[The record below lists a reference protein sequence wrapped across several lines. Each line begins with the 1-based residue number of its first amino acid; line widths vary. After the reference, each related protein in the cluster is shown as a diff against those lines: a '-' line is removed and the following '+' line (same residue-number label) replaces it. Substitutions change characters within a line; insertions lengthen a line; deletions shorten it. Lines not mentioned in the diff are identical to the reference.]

1 MSEKTEQ
8 DFVDEMKTVIQETTH
23 DVSQKVIQSAIQF
36 INSKSWVVDEH
47 KDEFS
52 AFLSKKLP
60 KVIAEHNSKKLNVIL
75 GLDLE
80 I

>member
-8 DFVDEMKTVIQETTH
+8 DFVDEMKNVIHETTH
-23 DVSQKVIQSAIQF
+23 DVSQKVIHSAVQFMQS
-36 INSKSWVVDEH
+36 KGWVTADH
-47 KDEFS
+47 KEEFS
-52 AFLSKKLP
+52 LFMTKKLP
-60 KVIAEHNSKKLNVIL
+60 KVIADHNSKKLNVIL